1 MIYWIYHN
9 AMKTNILINSMNT
22 FTK

>member
-1 MIYWIYHN
+1 
-9 AMKTNILINSMNT
+9 MKTNILINSMNT